1 MDDHERALGRL
12 EGRMQAV
19 EREVHDVKTAVTSI
33 KATVDQS
40 KGGWRVLVAVA
51 GIAGS
56 IGALIGKF
64 APFLTTKP

>member
-40 KGGWRVLVAVA
+40 KGGWRVVVAVA